1 MGVTIERAYCWE
13 MQKIVTTYQARVA
26 YFSKSNEYDEF
37 NFYCELCG
45 IPLGDVNVTSRRV
58 LNFKINRTPHFSL
71 LKNQPIKQEHKS
83 GCKFSKVSTL
93 TTATGKSKKT
103 SSPSEEFYYTHFL
116 LNPLETGI
124 VPKLSTAPS
133 FLTETFLETA
143 NVFVPTYSV
152 EQTSILMDIVDCY
165 QELKKLGKADKI
177 NLKIDD
183 SALVDRTYAQ
193 TFKSFN
199 YLLDYF
205 DRRNE
210 NVVKY
215 RIYHGKVLNNSRI
228 KVQDETYWSFYIR
241 KVGKLEWNDK
251 PLIFEIRLPL
261 TLLDSN
267 VQMKK
272 LIEKELDKGHHID
285 ECFIVNTKPS
295 DPIQVPN
302 KENPEDY
309 HYKVEIV
316 VDNLDYIVF
325 TFNE

>member
-37 NFYCELCG
+37 HFYCEICG

-58 LNFKINRTPHFSL
+58 LDFKTNRIPHFRLIEDKKIKKDHRTSCKYSKISSL
-71 LKNQPIKQEHKS
+71 
-83 GCKFSKVSTL
+83 ST
-93 TTATGKSKKT
+93 TPAKSKKT
-103 SSPSEEFYYTHFL
+103 TPPSNEFYYTHFL
-116 LNPLETGI
+116 LNPLDTGI
-124 VPKLSTAPS
+124 AIVTDPAPTSLS
-133 FLTETFLETA
+133 ETFLATA
-143 NVFVPTYSV
+143 DVFVPTYLM
-152 EQTSILMDIVDCY
+152 EQTSVLMDIVDCY
-165 QELKKLGKADKI
+165 QELKKLGKADKV

-183 SALVDRTYAQ
+183 STLIDRTYAQ

-205 DRRNE
+205 DKRNE
-210 NVVKY
+210 NIIKY
-215 RIYHGKVLNNSRI
+215 RIYYGKVLNDSRI
-228 KVQDETYWSFYIR
+228 NEQDGTYWSFYIR
-241 KVGKLEWNDK
+241 KVGKLVWNGK
-251 PLIFEIRLPL
+251 PLAIEVHLPL

-272 LIEKELDKGHHID
+272 LIEKELNEGHRID
-285 ECFIVNTKPS
+285 QCFIVNTMPL

-309 HYKVEIV
+309 HYEIKIV
-316 VDNLDYIVF
+316 VENLDYIVF
-325 TFNE
+325 TFSE